1 MIHSAHFPLRSRLVG
16 LSDGAWRLE
25 LPADCEDRMAELELA
40 VRSLGVHTERFS
52 APLEVALKA
61 VEGDRILLTLDA
73 REKPVL
79 LTGMLGDRVR
89 LEHEEGAAE
98 WVDADALMDRLG
110 LYAGWEHEWL
120 APEQDVLSTK
130 KDASPWR
137 KALDLIRRD
146 SRDVAVIA
154 IYAAGVGVLSLAL
167 PIAVQVLVNTVAFGT
182 VLQPIVV
189 LSLLLGAGLIFAATL
204 RALQMWVVEIVQ
216 RRVFVR
222 LVSALSHRLP
232 RVHVRA
238 FERAHGPELVNRFFD
253 VFTAQKAVASLLLGG
268 IEAALTV
275 LVGLVVLA
283 FYHPV
288 LLGLGILILL
298 GVSLVVFILGR
309 GAAGSAIH
317 ESKQKFGVA
326 GWLEEMARHLFALKV
341 AGSEAF
347 ARARLDALASD
358 WLDAR
363 QSHFRVVFR
372 QVLATLGLQVVT
384 SVALLGIGGWLV
396 IERELTI
403 GQLVAAELIVTAVV
417 AALNKLG
424 GKLESAYDLVAAA
437 DKLGVLLSL
446 PVERSGGQPFR
457 CEGGASVVFENVTSE
472 DGLISGLN
480 IDLPAGRRLVITGSA
495 ERREALT
502 ELLFGMREPGEGIV
516 FIDGHDTRD
525 VELTTLRSRVAVVRH
540 PETLPGSIAD
550 NLRAAAP
557 KLSSAELWTLL
568 AQVGLRETIRRL
580 PDGLRTEILPSG
592 SPLTRNAALRLT
604 LARALATQPALLV
617 LDGVLEQ
624 LHLDPTALESMLA
637 DRTVIVLGNADV
649 PGARIIELP
658 EAHR

>member
-1 MIHSAHFPLRSRLVG
+1 MIHSAHFILRSRLAG
-16 LSDGAWRLE
+16 LSEGSWNLE
-25 LPADCEDRMAELELA
+25 LPEESEDHMGELEVA

-52 APLEVALKA
+52 APMEVALKA

-73 REKPVL
+73 QQKPVL
-79 LTGMLGDRVR
+79 LTGVLGGRIRVEYDDGGAQW
-89 LEHEEGAAE
+89 LEA
-98 WVDADALMDRLG
+98 DRLMERLG
-110 LYAGWEHEWL
+110 IFAGWEHEWL
-120 APEQDVLSTK
+120 APEPEVVATK

-137 KALDLIRRD
+137 KALDLIRSD
-146 SRDVAVIA
+146 SRDVGVIA

-189 LSLLLGAGLIFAATL
+189 LSLLLGGGLIFAATL

-222 LVSALSHRLP
+222 LVSALSDRLP
-232 RVHVRA
+232 RVHVKA

-268 IEAALTV
+268 IESALTV

-288 LLGLGILILL
+288 LLGLGVLILL
-298 GVSLVVFILGR
+298 SVSLVVFVLGR
-309 GAAGSAIH
+309 GAAKSAII
-317 ESKQKFGVA
+317 ESKQKFAVA
-326 GWLEEMARHLFALKV
+326 GWLEEMTRHLFSLKV
-341 AGSEAF
+341 AGSESF
-347 ARARLDALASD
+347 ARARLDTLASD

-363 QSHFRVVFR
+363 QHHFRIVFR
-372 QVLATLGLQVVT
+372 QILATLGLQVLT
-384 SVALLGIGGWLV
+384 SVALLGVGGWLV

-446 PVERSGGQPFR
+446 PTERSGGQPLR
-457 CEGGASVVFENVTSE
+457 CVGGARVVMENVSTE
-472 DGLISGLN
+472 DGLVSNL
-480 IDLPAGRRLVITGSA
+480 DLDLGAEDRLMVRGNP
-495 ERREALT
+495 ERRQALT
-502 ELLFGMREPGEGIV
+502 ELLFGMREPKAGVV

-525 VELTTLRSRVAVVRH
+525 VELTTLRSRVAVVRD
-540 PETLPGSIAD
+540 PENLPGSIAD

-557 KLSSAELWTLL
+557 KLTSSELWELL
-568 AQVGLRETIRRL
+568 EQVGLRDVVQRL
-580 PDGLRTEILPSG
+580 PNGLRTEILPSG
-592 SPLTRNAALRLT
+592 SPLSRDAALRLT
-604 LARALATQPALLV
+604 LARALATRPALLV
-617 LDGVLEQ
+617 LDGVLDHVQ
-624 LHLDPTALESMLA
+624 LDPEQREKMFT
-637 DRTVIVLGNADV
+637 DRTVIGLGITPID
-649 PGARIIELP
+649 GAKLLNLEGTQ
-658 EAHR
+658 